1 MYAPT
6 WKAVVAYYWRLL
18 SPSSPL
24 CNSHTKKCTSFFAAT
39 INVKSAVKCNTYR
52 RNPIPEMDHFPVPKT
67 MGCPAPSV
75 DVIWNATKPVMAQD
89 EHAHTPSCHTHTH
102 FLACDPI
109 IQSDMETIRHTQ
121 KSSLNNW
128 GFVHLT
134 YQYAL
139 NILEIPTSPI
149 AYSMAHRR
157 QSEIIWKKDASE
169 RRNEWAQQPVET
181 WSPGWCHQ
189 VLFLLNKPACI
200 IRIDKPPVYHHISDW
215 WFQPYYIIH
224 YHYNTM
230 SLSVTM
236 FLIEASRRIAFCS
249 WSLHLRVCLNIVPP

>member
-1 MYAPT
+1 MQHIPQKSYSGNGPLSSAQNN
-6 WKAVVAYYWRLL
+6 RLPCSIRRRDL
-18 SPSSPL
+18 KRHQT
-24 CNSHTKKCTSFFAAT
+24 CNGPGRT
-39 INVKSAVKCNTYR
+39 R
-52 RNPIPEMDHFPVPKT
+52 
-67 MGCPAPSV
+67 
-75 DVIWNATKPVMAQD
+75 
-89 EHAHTPSCHTHTH
+89 TPSCHTH

-139 NILEIPTSPI
+139 NTLEIPTSPI

-200 IRIDKPPVYHHISDW
+200 IRIYHHISDW
-215 WFQPYYIIH
+215 WFQPYYIYII
-224 YHYNTM
+224 HYNTTFHSR
-230 SLSVTM
+230 SLC
-236 FLIEASRRIAFCS
+236 F
-249 WSLHLRVCLNIVPP
+249 SLRPAGG